1 MENLN
6 SALLSFCSTEADEI
20 LNNLVRKPTIGFINP
35 PFGGKNNKNN
45 PTEKEIG
52 SLGAQ

>member
-1 MENLN
+1 MENLIFN
-6 SALLSFCSTEADEI
+6 EDSCSTEADEI

-35 PFGGKNNKNN
+35 PFGGKNN